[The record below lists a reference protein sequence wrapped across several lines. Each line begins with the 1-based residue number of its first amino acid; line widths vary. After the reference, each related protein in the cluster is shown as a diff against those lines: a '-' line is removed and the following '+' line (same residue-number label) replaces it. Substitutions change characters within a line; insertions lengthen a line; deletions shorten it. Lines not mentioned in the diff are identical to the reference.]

1 MREIIPQQL
10 WLGNAL
16 DREPRRLYDMG
27 ITALVDLAVEELQ
40 AHLTRDLMY
49 CRFPLVDGAGNSPEV
64 LTAAIEMTASL
75 IRKQVPTLVTCAAGM
90 SRSPAIIA
98 ATLAFLHDDSPDDCL
113 QRLIAGH
120 PHDVSPSLWGEV
132 KSAYSGMLG

>member
-1 MREIIPQQL
+1 M
-10 WLGNAL
+10 
-16 DREPRRLYDMG
+16 DREPRRLYDLG

-64 LTAAIEMTASL
+64 LSAAIETTASL
-75 IRKQVPTLVTCAAGM
+75 IQKQVPTLVTCAAGM

-98 ATLAFLHDDSPDDCL
+98 AALALVHDDSPEDCL
-113 QRLIAGH
+113 QRLITGQ
-120 PHDVSPSLWGEV
+120 PHDVSPSLWGEI
-132 KSAYSGMLG
+132 KSVCGEMTG